1 MLTDGQRLPVVNR
14 KNFARFA
21 VALGRLAPDA
31 PDLPLRRASTSPNFS
46 PMACVF
52 TEQTPLQL
60 DW

>member
-1 MLTDGQRLPVVNR
+1 MPVVNR